1 MNLTMRGS
9 MKKINATLIVEV
21 VGVACVTTGLAL
33 LSFPVAL
40 IALGSFLVWI
50 TEKGN

>member
-1 MNLTMRGS
+1 
-9 MKKINATLIVEV
+9 MKKINPTLLVEV

-33 LSFPVAL
+33 ISIPVAL

>member
-1 MNLTMRGS
+1 

>member
-1 MNLTMRGS
+1 
-9 MKKINATLIVEV
+9 MKKINPTLSVEV

-33 LSFPVAL
+33 LSIPVAL
-40 IALGSFLVWI
+40 IVLGSFLVWI